1 MNMHRFL
8 AIISVWS
15 IILVAAFFIS
25 RSYFKKSQHGYYAKR
40 TFAIIKPD
48 AVAAGNTQDIIK
60 QIEMN
65 GFKIVAQKQLTI
77 DQATAQQFY
86 AVHKDRPFFNDLIA
100 YITSGPSVVLV
111 LERENAVQVWRNLM
125 GATDPQKADPGTVR
139 NLYGTD
145 IQRNAVHGSD
155 SAENAQKEI
164 AIFFPDL
171 K

>member
-25 RSYFKKSQHGYYAKR
+25 RSYFKKSQHGYDAER

-48 AVAAGNTQDIIK
+48 AVGMGNTQDIIK